1 MTDLILYGLIALLTG
16 AVGLLS
22 YFLGKRTERNAEYNR
37 KADALRTAN
46 AARDSLRDPSVV
58 ERLHERYRR

>member
-1 MTDLILYGLIALLTG
+1 MNDIFLTGLIALLMG

-22 YFLGKRTERNAEYNR
+22 YNLGKRTERNAEYDR
-37 KADALRTAN
+37 KTDALRTAN
-46 AARDSLRDPSVV
+46 AARASLRDPAVV